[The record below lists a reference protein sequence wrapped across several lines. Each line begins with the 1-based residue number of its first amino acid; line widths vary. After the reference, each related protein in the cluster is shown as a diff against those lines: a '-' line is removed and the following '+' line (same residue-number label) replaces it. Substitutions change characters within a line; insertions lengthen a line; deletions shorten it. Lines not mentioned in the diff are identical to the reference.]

1 MWIPKS
7 EGEILAA
14 IEARDL
20 VETATF
26 DAKEALP
33 KQGKAKDLARDVAAM
48 ANDGGV
54 LLYGVGE
61 DEQGRPT
68 VPKPFELS
76 GARER
81 VDQIVRTSISEP
93 PDVQVR
99 EIQRDVEAGLGYLV
113 VAVSP
118 SSRAPHMVTV
128 DKDHRFYGRSDTG
141 NVRLTEGEVARLYER
156 RSRWEV
162 DRKKLLHE
170 TMSKAPIEPHSE
182 FAYLHLVARPTVPDE
197 NLLDAAREGQHSVQF
212 LNGLISSARSTE
224 VFQSEHLFPDF
235 PENIIFGL
243 RADGLV
249 MHQGLEE
256 DWERYE
262 DRRFVLKLVVGL
274 DGSGYLF
281 CASAAQER
289 NGRLLIYEDVVA
301 GLTARFLA
309 LFGGLYEAGNYLGP
323 VDVGLAVTGL
333 EGGVSFALQDHM
345 VLKHRLHPYDNDK
358 YLRTERFMA
367 LTLHDDP
374 RAAARNLVL
383 PLTRVITLERY
394 DPFSASPRV

>member
-1 MWIPKS
+1 MWFPQT
-7 EGEILAA
+7 EEEILAA
-14 IEARDL
+14 VEAGGL
-20 VETATF
+20 SETATF
-26 DAKEALP
+26 DAKAALP
-33 KQGKAKDLARDVAAM
+33 TKGRSKDLAADVAAM
-48 ANDGGV
+48 ANDGGT
-54 LLYGVGE
+54 LLYGLGE
-61 DEQGRPT
+61 DEYGRPSIL
-68 VPKPFELS
+68 KPLELA
-76 GARER
+76 GAAER

-93 PDVQVR
+93 LAVEVR
-99 EIQRDVEAGLGYLV
+99 PVPTVADPGLGYLV
-113 VAVSP
+113 VAVPPSP
-118 SSRAPHMVTV
+118 RAPHMVTV

-156 RSRWEV
+156 RSRWDV

-170 TMSKAPIEPHSE
+170 AMSKAPIEPHPE

-197 NLLDAAREGQHSVQF
+197 NLLDAARGGQHPVQF
-212 LNGLISSARSTE
+212 LNGLISLARSTE
-224 VFQSEHLFPDF
+224 VFQSEQLFPDF
-235 PENIIFGL
+235 PENSIFDL
-243 RADGLV
+243 RADGLT

-256 DWERYE
+256 EWERYE

-289 NGRLLIYEDVVA
+289 DGRLRIYEDVVA

-358 YLRTERFMA
+358 YLRTGRFMA
-367 LTLHDDP
+367 PTLHDDP

-383 PLTRVITLERY
+383 PLTRVITLGRY
-394 DPFSASPRV
+394 DPFS